1 MKTMNKVF
9 LLGSVSNKIILRY
22 TKVSNIP
29 VASFILAVNRNDNKN
44 QNDYFNIVAWN
55 KLAEKI
61 DKSIVAG
68 QKVAL
73 VGKLQT
79 RILNNTDGT
88 DKLIVEIVA
97 DEIFCINENG
107 HEPSGKFPVF
117 SDTSNSSTDSSNF
130 SPLRKEFMYE
140 N

>member
-1 MKTMNKVF
+1 MNKVF

-79 RILNNTDGT
+79 SILDNTDGT

-107 HEPSGKFPVF
+107 HEPSGKFPVL
-117 SDTSNSSTDSSNF
+117 SDTSNSSTDSTNF

>member
-1 MKTMNKVF
+1 MNKIF

-88 DKLIVEIVA
+88 DKLIIEIVA

-117 SDTSNSSTDSSNF
+117 NDTSNSSTDSSNF

>member
-1 MKTMNKVF
+1 MNKVF

-44 QNDYFNIVAWN
+44 QNDYFNIVVWN

-61 DKSIVAG
+61 DKNIVAG

-88 DKLIVEIVA
+88 GKLIVEIVA
-97 DEIFCINENG
+97 DEIFCISENE
-107 HEPSGKFPVF
+107 HETSGKFPVF
-117 SDTSNSSTDSSNF
+117 SDTSNNPKDSSHF